1 MTSGAHLLS
10 PLLAPRSIALVGGS
24 PRTGSVGELMVR
36 TLVKGGYCG
45 EVTVVNPKYTS
56 VGGLKS
62 VASMRELPAPPDLA
76 VLSVSSE
83 RIESVIREAI
93 SVGARSAVV
102 FDFCQL
108 EGESESKLLDRL
120 KAIAMEAG
128 FPVCGGN
135 GMGFFNFDAKTFVS
149 FQEPCFTEPGHI
161 AAICHSG
168 SVFAMLADSAGRYG
182 FNLLTAQG
190 QEIYGTVADYM
201 DFALEQPKTRAI
213 ALFLESVRDPERF
226 IAALEKARVR
236 GIPVVVTK
244 VGRTEASARLAV
256 THSGALAGNDTAF
269 VAVCDKYNVLRTDDL
284 DSLMAACQ
292 ILSLDKKIGPGKLAA
307 LLDSGGLRELMVDL
321 AEEMGV
327 DFAELTPPTIESLRK
342 RLYFGLEAVN
352 PLDAAGLYNEDLG
365 GVIGGCIDIMA
376 SDPNVGIVVHEYFS
390 TDSTEGV
397 AGIAEA
403 AMRIGGES
411 QKPYVL
417 TYSLGS
423 ANNHA
428 FATRMRQA
436 GVPVISGIRHLLAG
450 IRCALQYRDRAS
462 GHAGPL
468 SVFETAKLVDWRK
481 VIGSS
486 DNLGEVRSLQL
497 LSDCGIDVARS
508 IICDGADEAARAAT
522 DLNYPVA
529 VKTAAPGIVHKSD
542 VGGVHLNIMNE
553 EQVRRACDAMLH
565 LGSLVCVAEM
575 VPRGTE
581 LAFGA
586 VNDPQFG
593 PVVMVGAGGTL
604 VEIMDDRAFAL
615 APVTPGEAKDMIGK
629 LRIAKVLQGAR
640 GAAAVDLDRV
650 SEMLSRF
657 SVACYQLR
665 EVFSEMDVNP
675 IIATPSRVV
684 AVDAVMTAKKPR
696 SGGPS

>member
-1 MTSGAHLLS
+1 MTAHPHRLS

-24 PRTGSVGELMVR
+24 PRHGSVGELMVR
-36 TLVKGGYCG
+36 TLLKGGYG
-45 EVTVVNPKYTS
+45 GDVTIVNPKYNS
-56 VGGLKS
+56 VSGLTS
-62 VASMRELPAPPDLA
+62 VASLSDLPVPPDLA

-83 RIESVIREAI
+83 RMESVMREAI
-93 SVGARSAVV
+93 SAGARSAVI

-108 EGESESKLLDRL
+108 EGETEPKLVDRL
-120 KAIAMEAG
+120 KAMAVEAA

-135 GMGFFNFDAKTFVS
+135 GMGFFNFDANTFVS
-149 FQEPCFTEPGHI
+149 FQVPSFTEPGHI

-190 QEIYGTVADYM
+190 QEISGTAADYM
-201 DFALEQPKTRAI
+201 DFALEQPTTRVI
-213 ALFLESVRDPERF
+213 ALFLEAVRDPARF
-226 IAALEKARVR
+226 VAALEKARAC

-269 VAVCDKYNVLRTDDL
+269 EAICDRYGVLRTDDL

-292 ILSLDKKIGPGKLAA
+292 ILSLDKKIGTGKLAA
-307 LLDSGGLRELMVDL
+307 LLDSGGLRELMIDL
-321 AEEMGV
+321 AEETGV
-327 DFAELTPPTIESLRK
+327 EFAELTPPTVESLRK

-365 GVIGGCIDIMA
+365 EVIGSCLDIL
-376 SDPNVGIVVHEYFS
+376 SGDPNVGIVAHEYFS

-403 AMRIGGES
+403 ARRMGAGSR
-411 QKPYVL
+411 KPYVL

-423 ANNHA
+423 ANNLV

-436 GVPVISGIRHLLAG
+436 GVPVINGIGPLLAG
-450 IRCALQYRDRAS
+450 LKCAFRYRD
-462 GHAGPL
+462 HADRKAGSLPEL
-468 SVFETAKLVDWRK
+468 DAARLTEWSK
-481 VIGSS
+481 VIACS
-486 DNLGEVRSLQL
+486 DGLGEAQALHL

-508 IICDGADEAARAAT
+508 IICDGVGEAVRAASE
-522 DLNYPVA
+522 LNYPVA

-565 LGSLVCVAEM
+565 LGGAVCVAEM
-575 VPRGTE
+575 VPKGVE

-586 VNDPQFG
+586 LNDPQFG
-593 PVVMVGAGGTL
+593 PIVMVGAGGTL
-604 VEIMDDRAFAL
+604 VEIMEDRAFAL
-615 APVTPGEAKDMIGK
+615 APVTSAEAKDMIGK
-629 LRIAKVLQGAR
+629 LRIAKVLAGAR
-640 GAAAVDLDRV
+640 GAAAVDIDRL

-657 SVACYQLR
+657 SVACHQLCH
-665 EVFSEMDVNP
+665 VLSEIDVNP
-675 IIATPSRVV
+675 IIATPGRIV
-684 AVDAVMTAKKPR
+684 AVDAVLAARRP
-696 SGGPS
+696 

>member
-1 MTSGAHLLS
+1 MIARPHFLS
-10 PLLAPRSIALVGGS
+10 PLLAPRSVALVGGS
-24 PRTGSVGELMVR
+24 PKQGSVGELMVR
-36 TLVKGGYCG
+36 TLLRGGYG
-45 EVTVVNPKYTS
+45 GDVTVVNPKYNS
-56 VGGLKS
+56 VGGLRS
-62 VASMRELPAPPDLA
+62 VASLRDLPAPPDLA

-83 RIESVIREAI
+83 RMESVMRDAI
-93 SVGARSAVV
+93 STGARSAVI

-120 KAIAMEAG
+120 KAMAAEAA

-135 GMGFFNFDAKTFVS
+135 GMGFFNFDARTFVS
-149 FQEPCFTEPGHI
+149 FQEPSFTAPGHI

-190 QEIYGTVADYM
+190 QEISGTAADYM
-201 DFALEQPKTRAI
+201 DFALELPTTRVI
-213 ALFLESVRDPERF
+213 ALFLESVRDPARF
-226 IAALEKARVR
+226 VAALEKAAAC

-269 VAVCDKYNVLRTDDL
+269 EALCDRYGVLRTDDL

-292 ILSLDKKIGPGKLAA
+292 ILSLDRKIGTGKLAA
-307 LLDSGGLRELMVDL
+307 LLDSGGLRELMIDL
-321 AEEMGV
+321 AEEKGV
-327 DFAELTPPTIESLRK
+327 EFAELTPSSVDSLRK

-365 GVIGGCIDIMA
+365 EVIGGCLDILA
-376 SDPNVGIVVHEYFS
+376 GDPNVAIVAHEYFS
-390 TDSTEGV
+390 TDTTEGV

-403 AMRIGGES
+403 ARRTGAGS
-411 QKPYVL
+411 RKPYVL

-423 ANNHA
+423 ANNLA

-436 GVPVISGIRHLLAG
+436 GVPVINGIGPLLAG
-450 IRCALQYRDRAS
+450 LKCAFRFRDQA
-462 GHAGPL
+462 A
-468 SVFETAKLVDWRK
+468 RK
-481 VIGSS
+481 VQTLPELDTARLAEWSRVIAGS
-486 DNLGEVRSLQL
+486 DGLGEAQALQL

-508 IICDGADEAARAAT
+508 IICDDVSGAVQAAVE
-522 DLNYPVA
+522 LNYPVA

-542 VGGVHLNIMNE
+542 VGGVHLNILNE

-565 LGSLVCVAEM
+565 LGNEVCVAEM
-575 VPRGTE
+575 VPKGAE

-586 VNDPQFG
+586 LNDPQFG

-615 APVTPGEAKDMIGK
+615 APVTPAEAKDMIGK
-629 LRIAKVLQGAR
+629 LRIAKVLAGAR
-640 GAAAVDLDRV
+640 GAAAINIDKL
-650 SEMLSRF
+650 SEMFSRF
-657 SVACYQLR
+657 SVACHLLR
-665 EVFSEMDVNP
+665 HVLSEIDVNP
-675 IIATPSRVV
+675 IIATPGRIV
-684 AVDAVMTAKKPR
+684 AVDAVLATGQQP
-696 SGGPS
+696 SGESS